1 MANLTSLIRADDGP
15 QFDLPDDLR
24 ERYGGSFGVGRPRLI
39 ANFVSTIDGVV
50 AIPSLPRSSQLIADG
65 DDDDR
70 FVMALLRAV
79 SDAIVIGSGTLHASP
94 NSLWTPSRPYPAAEA
109 SFADLRRR
117 LKLSESPDLVVLTG
131 SGDLD
136 ASHPALESGALV
148 LTTDG
153 GASKLRGRLPA
164 ACSVVSTGPGAV
176 VDLKR
181 AVKLLHDWGRQRI
194 LTEAGPRIFGSL
206 VQAQLVDELFL
217 TISPLLAGR
226 AAAHRRLGL
235 IDDVELL
242 PAVRVGGRL
251 LDLRQGSTHTFFRYA
266 LDYESGQATAEPDQ
280 ARVGEAGG
288 EDSNVV
294 RTPRAMASTASTTF
308 SR

>member
-1 MANLTSLIRADDGP
+1 MANLTSLIRADGP

-24 ERYGGSFGVGRPRLI
+24 ERYGGSFGVGRPRLV

-50 AIPSLPRSSQLIADG
+50 AIPSLPRSSQLIAGG

-94 NSLWTPSRPYPAAEA
+94 NSLWTPARPYPAAQA
-109 SFADLRRR
+109 SFEELRRR

-136 ASHPALESGALV
+136 ASHPALENGALV
-148 LTTDG
+148 LTTDR
-153 GASKLRGRLPA
+153 GASKLCGRLPA
-164 ACSVVSTGPGAV
+164 ACSVVSTGPGTT

-181 AVKLLHDWGRQRI
+181 AVKLLHDRGRRRI
-194 LTEAGPRIFGSL
+194 LTEAGPRVFGSL
-206 VQAQLVDELFL
+206 VKAQLVDELFL

-226 AAAHRRLGL
+226 AVAHPRLGL

-242 PAVRVGGRL
+242 PSVRVGGRL

-266 LDYESGQATAEPDQ
+266 LDYESDRATAEPHQ
-280 ARVGEAGG
+280 ARVDAAVGG
-288 EDSNVV
+288 DSDVAQTS
-294 RTPRAMASTASTTF
+294 RELTATVLSG
-308 SR
+308 

>member
-94 NSLWTPSRPYPAAEA
+94 NSLWTPSRPYPAAQA

-136 ASHPALESGALV
+136 VSHPALESGALV

-153 GASKLRGRLPA
+153 GASKLR
-164 ACSVVSTGPGAV
+164 
-176 VDLKR
+176 
-181 AVKLLHDWGRQRI
+181 
-194 LTEAGPRIFGSL
+194 
-206 VQAQLVDELFL
+206 
-217 TISPLLAGR
+217 R
-226 AAAHRRLGL
+226 AAAG
-235 IDDVELL
+235 
-242 PAVRVGGRL
+242 RVLSCLNG
-251 LDLRQGSTHTFFRYA
+251 
-266 LDYESGQATAEPDQ
+266 
-280 ARVGEAGG
+280 ARHCC
-288 EDSNVV
+288 
-294 RTPRAMASTASTTF
+294 
-308 SR
+308 

>member
-1 MANLTSLIRADDGP
+1 M
-15 QFDLPDDLR
+15 
-24 ERYGGSFGVGRPRLI
+24 
-39 ANFVSTIDGVV
+39 
-50 AIPSLPRSSQLIADG
+50 
-65 DDDDR
+65 
-70 FVMALLRAV
+70 
-79 SDAIVIGSGTLHASP
+79 
-94 NSLWTPSRPYPAAEA
+94 
-109 SFADLRRR
+109 
-117 LKLSESPDLVVLTG
+117 KLSESPDLVVLTG

-136 ASHPALESGALV
+136 VSHPALESGALV

-280 ARVGEAGG
+280 ARVGETVG
-288 EDSNVV
+288 EGSNVV
-294 RTPRAMASTASTTF
+294 PTPRAMASTASTTF